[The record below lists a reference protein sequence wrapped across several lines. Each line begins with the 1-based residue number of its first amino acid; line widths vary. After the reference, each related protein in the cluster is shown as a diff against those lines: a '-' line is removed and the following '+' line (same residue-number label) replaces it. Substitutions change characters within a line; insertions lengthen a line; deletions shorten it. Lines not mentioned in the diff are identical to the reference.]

1 MAEAAVAQETLF
13 ALRETIAR
21 LEGRPIPALAAAAR
35 ETLAD
40 KPIAGSAGAA
50 KPLPVQ
56 SGPAQSMAEP
66 PLLATGV
73 DDLDAAL
80 QGGLPLDALTEIRSL
95 GLRDAGAASGFA
107 LALAA
112 RLHAQ
117 ASDMAAARS
126 PILWIGD
133 TVATMEAGL
142 PYAIGIRDFGLEPQA
157 FLQASPR
164 KLDDALWVAEAALG
178 SAAFALVILEVRG
191 NPARFGLTESRR
203 LALRAK
209 AVGRPLFLLRQGG
222 EEEASSAL
230 FRFFVEPAPA
240 QARPLPDGSMLGGSI
255 GHPAF
260 RLTLEKSR
268 NPAPLSIT
276 LEWNAHDR
284 RFAPVLD
291 TQRPALPGEHAAHS
305 GADLPASADRPH
317 RAQALGSVLAFD
329 RQA

>member
-1 MAEAAVAQETLF
+1 MAEAAVARETLF

-21 LEGRPIPALAAAAR
+21 LEGRPIPALAAVAHEA
-35 ETLAD
+35 LAD
-40 KPIAGSAGAA
+40 KPVREAMGIAKS
-50 KPLPVQ
+50 LPTEPRLEQ
-56 SGPAQSMAEP
+56 S
-66 PLLATGV
+66 LLPIGV
-73 DDLDAAL
+73 DELDAAL

-95 GLRDAGAASGFA
+95 GLRDAGVASGFA

-112 RLHAQ
+112 RLHAR
-117 ASDMAAARS
+117 ASDKTAAKS
-126 PILWIGD
+126 PVLWIGD

-142 PYAIGIRDFGLEPQA
+142 PYAIGIGDFGLEPQA
-157 FLQASPR
+157 LLQASPR

-178 SAAFALVILEVRG
+178 SAAFAVVILEVRG

-209 AVGRPLFLLRQGG
+209 AAGRPLFLLRQGG

-230 FRFFVEPAPA
+230 FRFSVKPAPA
-240 QARPLPDGSMLGGSI
+240 QARPLPDGSVLGGSI

-291 TQRPALPGEHAAHS
+291 TQRSPLPGEHPAHS
-305 GADLPASADRPH
+305 GADLPASADRPD

>member
-1 MAEAAVAQETLF
+1 MAEAAVARETFF

-35 ETLAD
+35 ETLAE
-40 KPIAGSAGAA
+40 KARPGSAG
-50 KPLPVQ
+50 V
-56 SGPAQSMAEP
+56 AQ

-73 DDLDAAL
+73 DDLDAAM
-80 QGGLPLDALTEIRSL
+80 QGGVPLDGLTEVRSL

-117 ASDMAAARS
+117 AAGTAAVS
-126 PILWIGD
+126 PVLWIGD

-142 PYAIGIRDFGLEPQA
+142 PYAIGIGDFGLEPTA

-164 KLDDALWVAEAALG
+164 KLEDALWLAEAALG
-178 SAAFALVILEVRG
+178 SAAFAVVILEVRG

-209 AVGRPLFLLRQGG
+209 ATERPLFLLRQGG

-230 FRFFVEPAPA
+230 FRFSVEPAPA
-240 QARPLPDGSMLGGSI
+240 QARPLPDGSVLGGSI

-284 RFAPVLD
+284 RFALVPD
-291 TQRPALPGEHAAHS
+291 AQHPALPGEHAAHS
-305 GADLPASADRPH
+305 GADLSASAHRPDRP
-317 RAQALGSVLAFD
+317 QALGPVLAFD
-329 RQA
+329 RPA

>member
-1 MAEAAVAQETLF
+1 MAEAAVARETLF

-21 LEGRPIPALAAAAR
+21 LEGRPIPALAAAAH

-40 KPIAGSAGAA
+40 KPARQAVGIAKS
-50 KPLPVQ
+50 LPEQ
-56 SGPAQSMAEP
+56 
-66 PLLATGV
+66 TGFLPIGV
-73 DDLDAAL
+73 GELDTAL

-117 ASDMAAARS
+117 ASDTVAAKS
-126 PILWIGD
+126 PVLWIGD

-142 PYAIGIRDFGLEPQA
+142 PYAIGISDFGLEPQA

-178 SAAFALVILEVRG
+178 SAAFAVVILEVRG

-209 AVGRPLFLLRQGG
+209 AAGRPLFLLRQGG

-230 FRFFVEPAPA
+230 FRFSVEPAPA
-240 QARPLPDGSMLGGSI
+240 PARPLPDGSVLGGSI

-291 TQRPALPGEHAAHS
+291 TQRPAFPGAHAAHS

-317 RAQALGSVLAFD
+317 HAQALGSVLAFD

>member
-1 MAEAAVAQETLF
+1 MAEAAVARETLF

-21 LEGRPIPALAAAAR
+21 LEGRPIPALAAAAN
-35 ETLAD
+35 ETLTD
-40 KPIAGSAGAA
+40 KPARQMAAIAKS
-50 KPLPVQ
+50 LPIQPMREQ
-56 SGPAQSMAEP
+56 S
-66 PLLATGV
+66 LLPIGV
-73 DDLDAAL
+73 DELDAAL

-95 GLRDAGAASGFA
+95 GLRDAGVASGFA

-117 ASDMAAARS
+117 ASDTVPAKS
-126 PILWIGD
+126 PVLWIGD

-142 PYAIGIRDFGLEPQA
+142 PYAIGISDFGLEPQA

-178 SAAFALVILEVRG
+178 SAAFAAIILEVRG

-209 AVGRPLFLLRQGG
+209 AAGRPLFLLRQGG

-230 FRFFVEPAPA
+230 FRFSVEPAPA
-240 QARPLPDGSMLGGSI
+240 QARPLPDGSVLGGSI

-284 RFAPVLD
+284 RFAPVSD
-291 TQRPALPGEHAAHS
+291 VQHPAFPGEHAAHS
-305 GADLPASADRPH
+305 GADLSASADRPH

>member
-1 MAEAAVAQETLF
+1 MAEAAVARETLF

-21 LEGRPIPALAAAAR
+21 LEGRPIPALAAAAHGMPV
-35 ETLAD
+35 E
-40 KPIAGSAGAA
+40 KPRPGSAG
-50 KPLPVQ
+50 V
-56 SGPAQSMAEP
+56 AQL
-66 PLLATGV
+66 LLATGV
-73 DDLDAAL
+73 DDLDAAM
-80 QGGLPLDALTEIRSL
+80 QGGIPLDGLTEVRSL
-95 GLRDAGAASGFA
+95 GLRDAGAASGFI

-117 ASDMAAARS
+117 ATRTGAAVS
-126 PILWIGD
+126 PVLWIGD

-142 PYAIGIRDFGLEPQA
+142 PYAVGIRDFGLEPAA

-164 KLDDALWVAEAALG
+164 KLEEALWLAEAALG
-178 SAAFALVILEVRG
+178 SAAFAVVILEVRG

-209 AVGRPLFLLRQGG
+209 AAGRPLFLLRQGG

-230 FRFFVEPAPA
+230 FRFSVEPAPA
-240 QARPLPDGSMLGGSI
+240 LARPLPDGSVLGGSI

-284 RFAPVLD
+284 RFAPVPD
-291 TQRPALPGEHAAHS
+291 AQHPAFPGEHAAHS
-305 GADLPASADRPH
+305 GADLSASAHRPDRP
-317 RAQALGSVLAFD
+317 QAMGPALAFD
-329 RQA
+329 RPA

>member
-1 MAEAAVAQETLF
+1 MAEAAVARETFF

-35 ETLAD
+35 ETLAE
-40 KPIAGSAGAA
+40 KGRPGFAG
-50 KPLPVQ
+50 V
-56 SGPAQSMAEP
+56 AQ

-73 DDLDAAL
+73 DDLDAAM
-80 QGGLPLDALTEIRSL
+80 QGGVPLDGLTEVRSL

-117 ASDMAAARS
+117 AAGTAAVS
-126 PILWIGD
+126 PVLWIGD

-142 PYAIGIRDFGLEPQA
+142 PYAIGIGDFGLEPTA

-164 KLDDALWVAEAALG
+164 KLEDALWLAEAALA
-178 SAAFALVILEVRG
+178 SAAFAVVILEVRG

-209 AVGRPLFLLRQGG
+209 ATERPLFLLRQGG

-230 FRFFVEPAPA
+230 FRFSVEPAPA
-240 QARPLPDGSMLGGSI
+240 QARPLPDGSVLGGSI

-284 RFAPVLD
+284 RFALVPD
-291 TQRPALPGEHAAHS
+291 AQHPALPGEHAAHS
-305 GADLPASADRPH
+305 GADLSASAHRPDRP
-317 RAQALGSVLAFD
+317 QALGPVLAFD
-329 RQA
+329 RPA

>member
-1 MAEAAVAQETLF
+1 MAETAVARETLF

-21 LEGRPIPALAAAAR
+21 LEGRPIPALAAAAY
-35 ETLAD
+35 EMLAD
-40 KPIAGSAGAA
+40 KSAMRSAGIA
-50 KPLPVQ
+50 KPM
-56 SGPAQSMAEP
+56 PAQLTPIQPMLAQ
-66 PLLATGV
+66 PLLPIGV

-80 QGGLPLDALTEIRSL
+80 QGGLPLDGLTEIRSL
-95 GLRDAGAASGFA
+95 GLRDAGVASGFA

-117 ASDMAAARS
+117 ASDTDAATS
-126 PILWIGD
+126 PVLWIGD

-142 PYAIGIRDFGLEPQA
+142 PYAIGISDFGLEPAA

-164 KLDDALWVAEAALG
+164 RLDDALWVAEAALA
-178 SAAFALVILEVRG
+178 SATFAVVILEVRG
-191 NPARFGLTESRR
+191 NPTRFGLTESRR

-209 AVGRPLFLLRQGG
+209 AAGRPLFLLRQGG

-230 FRFFVEPAPA
+230 FRFSVEPAPA
-240 QARPLPDGSMLGGSI
+240 QARPLPDGSVLGGSI

-284 RFAPVLD
+284 RFAPAPD
-291 TQRPALPGEHAAHS
+291 AERPAFPGEHAAHS
-305 GADLPASADRPH
+305 GADLSASADRPY
-317 RAQALGSVLAFD
+317 RAQTLGPVLALD

>member
-1 MAEAAVAQETLF
+1 MAEAAVARETLF

-21 LEGRPIPALAAAAR
+21 LEGRPIPALAAVAHEMPAA
-35 ETLAD
+35 
-40 KPIAGSAGAA
+40 KPTMGSAGIA
-50 KPLPVQ
+50 KPLPAQPAPVQ
-56 SGPAQSMAEP
+56 PRSAQA
-66 PLLATGV
+66 LLATGV

-80 QGGLPLDALTEIRSL
+80 QGGVPLDALTEIRSL
-95 GLRDAGAASGFA
+95 GLRDAGAASGFT

-117 ASDMAAARS
+117 ASGTDAATS

-142 PYAIGIRDFGLEPQA
+142 PYAIGIRNFGLEPEA

-164 KLDDALWVAEAALG
+164 KLEDALWVAEAALG
-178 SAAFALVILEVRG
+178 SAALAVVILEVRG

-209 AVGRPLFLLRQGG
+209 AAGRPLFLLRQGG

-230 FRFFVEPAPA
+230 FRFSVEPAPA
-240 QARPLPDGSMLGGSI
+240 LARPLPDGSVLGGSI

-291 TQRPALPGEHAAHS
+291 TQRPAFPGEYAANS
-305 GADLPASADRPH
+305 GADLPASANRPDRP
-317 RAQALGSVLAFD
+317 QALGPVLAFD

>member
-1 MAEAAVAQETLF
+1 MAEAAVAGETLF

-21 LEGRPIPALAAAAR
+21 LEGRPIPALAAAAH
-35 ETLAD
+35 ETLAE
-40 KPIAGSAGAA
+40 KARPCSAGAA
-50 KPLPVQ
+50 Q
-56 SGPAQSMAEP
+56 S
-66 PLLATGV
+66 LLAIGV
-73 DDLDAAL
+73 EDLDDAM
-80 QGGLPLDALTEIRSL
+80 QGGVPLDALTEIRSL
-95 GLRDAGAASGFA
+95 GLRDAGVASGFT

-117 ASDMAAARS
+117 AAGTDAAIS
-126 PILWIGD
+126 PVLWIGD
-133 TVATMEAGL
+133 TVAAMEAGL
-142 PYAIGIRDFGLEPQA
+142 PYAIGIMDFGLEPA
-157 FLQASPR
+157 GFLQASPR
-164 KLDDALWVAEAALG
+164 KLEEALWLAEAALA
-178 SAAFALVILEVRG
+178 SAAFAVVILEVRG

-209 AVGRPLFLLRQGG
+209 AAGRPLFLLRQGG

-230 FRFFVEPAPA
+230 FRFSVEPAPA
-240 QARPLPDGSMLGGSI
+240 QARPLPDGSVLGGSI

-284 RFAPVLD
+284 RFAPVSD
-291 TQRPALPGEHAAHS
+291 AQHPVLPGEHAAHS
-305 GADLPASADRPH
+305 GADFSASANRPD
-317 RAQALGSVLAFD
+317 RAQALGPVLAFD

>member
-1 MAEAAVAQETLF
+1 MAETAVARETLF

-21 LEGRPIPALAAAAR
+21 LEGRPIPALAAAAHDMP
-35 ETLAD
+35 AD
-40 KPIAGSAGAA
+40 KPIMGSTDTA
-50 KPLPVQ
+50 KRP
-56 SGPAQSMAEP
+56 SSRSMPEQQ
-66 PLLATGV
+66 LLAIGV
-73 DDLDAAL
+73 DDLDDAL

-95 GLRDAGAASGFA
+95 GLRDAGSASGFT

-112 RLHAQ
+112 RLRTHTWETT
-117 ASDMAAARS
+117 AAGS
-126 PILWIGD
+126 PVLWIGD

-142 PYAIGIRDFGLEPQA
+142 PYAIGIRDFGLEPA
-157 FLQASPR
+157 DFLQASPR
-164 KLDDALWVAEAALG
+164 KLEDALWVAEAALG
-178 SAAFALVILEVRG
+178 SAAFAVVILEVRG

-230 FRFFVEPAPA
+230 FRFSVEPAPSL
-240 QARPLPDGSMLGGSI
+240 ARPLPDGSVLGGSI

-291 TQRPALPGEHAAHS
+291 TQRPAFPGEHAAHS
-305 GADLPASADRPH
+305 GADLSASADRPD
-317 RAQALGSVLAFD
+317 RTQAMGSVLAFD

>member
-1 MAEAAVAQETLF
+1 MAEAAVARETLF

-21 LEGRPIPALAAAAR
+21 LEGRPIPALAAAAH
-35 ETLAD
+35 EKLAAT
-40 KPIAGSAGAA
+40 PATRGAGLATSL
-50 KPLPVQ
+50 PELPV
-56 SGPAQSMAEP
+56 
-66 PLLATGV
+66 LATGV
-73 DDLDAAL
+73 EDLDVAM

-95 GLRDAGAASGFA
+95 GLRDAGAASGFT

-112 RLHAQ
+112 QVGAQ
-117 ASDMAAARS
+117 AAGADAAAIS

-142 PYAIGIRDFGLEPQA
+142 PYAIGLRDFGLEPTT

-164 KLDDALWVAEAALG
+164 KLEEALWLAEAALG
-178 SAAFALVILEVRG
+178 SAAFAVVILEVRG
-191 NPARFGLTESRR
+191 NPSRFGLTESRR

-209 AVGRPLFLLRQGG
+209 AAGRPLFLLRQGG

-230 FRFFVEPAPA
+230 FRFSVEPAPA
-240 QARPLPDGSMLGGSI
+240 QARPLPDGSVLGGSI

-284 RFAPVLD
+284 RFAPVSD
-291 TQRPALPGEHAAHS
+291 VQHPAFPGEHAAHS
-305 GADLPASADRPH
+305 GADLSASADRPH
-317 RAQALGSVLAFD
+317 RAQALGAIVAFD

>member
-1 MAEAAVAQETLF
+1 MAEAAVARETFF

-35 ETLAD
+35 ETLAE
-40 KPIAGSAGAA
+40 KARPGSAG
-50 KPLPVQ
+50 V
-56 SGPAQSMAEP
+56 AQ

-73 DDLDAAL
+73 DDLDAAM
-80 QGGLPLDALTEIRSL
+80 QGGVPLDGLTEVRSL
-95 GLRDAGAASGFA
+95 GLRDAGAASGFT

-117 ASDMAAARS
+117 AAGTGAAIS
-126 PILWIGD
+126 PVLWIGD

-142 PYAIGIRDFGLEPQA
+142 PYAIGIGDFGLEPAA

-164 KLDDALWVAEAALG
+164 KLEDALWLAEAALG
-178 SAAFALVILEVRG
+178 SAAFAVVILEVRG

-209 AVGRPLFLLRQGG
+209 AAERPLFLLRQGG

-230 FRFFVEPAPA
+230 FRFSVEPAPA
-240 QARPLPDGSMLGGSI
+240 QARPLPDGSVLGGSI

-284 RFAPVLD
+284 RFALVPD
-291 TQRPALPGEHAAHS
+291 AQHPALPGEHAAHS
-305 GADLPASADRPH
+305 GADLSASAHRPDRP
-317 RAQALGSVLAFD
+317 QALGPVLAFD
-329 RQA
+329 RPA

>member
-1 MAEAAVAQETLF
+1 MAEAAVARETLF

-40 KPIAGSAGAA
+40 RPGMGTAGIA
-50 KPLPVQ
+50 KPLP
-56 SGPAQSMAEP
+56 AQTGLSQ
-66 PLLATGV
+66 PLLPIGV

-80 QGGLPLDALTEIRSL
+80 QGGLPLDALTEIRSH

-117 ASDMAAARS
+117 ASDTAVSKS
-126 PILWIGD
+126 PVLWIGD
-133 TVATMEAGL
+133 TVATMEAGV
-142 PYAIGIRDFGLEPQA
+142 PYAIGVSDFGLEPAA

-209 AVGRPLFLLRQGG
+209 AAGRPLFLLRQGG

-230 FRFFVEPAPA
+230 FRFSVEPAPA
-240 QARPLPDGSMLGGSI
+240 QARPLPDGSVLGGSI

-284 RFAPVLD
+284 RFAPILD
-291 TQRPALPGEHAAHS
+291 TQRPAFPGEHAAHS
-305 GADLPASADRPH
+305 GADLSASADRPH

>member
-1 MAEAAVAQETLF
+1 MAEAAVARETLF

-21 LEGRPIPALAAAAR
+21 LEGRPIPALAAAAHER
-35 ETLAD
+35 LAD
-40 KPIAGSAGAA
+40 KPATRSTGLA
-50 KPLPVQ
+50 KPLPELPV
-56 SGPAQSMAEP
+56 
-66 PLLATGV
+66 LATGV
-73 DDLDAAL
+73 EDLDAAM

-95 GLRDAGAASGFA
+95 GLRDAGPASGFT

-117 ASDMAAARS
+117 APSADAAIS

-142 PYAIGIRDFGLEPQA
+142 PYAIGLRDFGLEPAA

-164 KLDDALWVAEAALG
+164 KLEEALWLAEAALG
-178 SAAFALVILEVRG
+178 SAAFAVVILEVRG

-209 AVGRPLFLLRQGG
+209 AAGRPLFLLRQGG

-230 FRFFVEPAPA
+230 FRFSVDPAPA
-240 QARPLPDGSMLGGSI
+240 QARPLPDGSVLGGSI
-255 GHPAF
+255 GHPVF

-284 RFAPVLD
+284 RFAPVSD
-291 TQRPALPGEHAAHS
+291 VQHPAFPGEHAAHS
-305 GADLPASADRPH
+305 GADLSASADRSH

>member
-1 MAEAAVAQETLF
+1 MAEAAVARETLF

-21 LEGRPIPALAAAAR
+21 LEGRPLPALAVSAR
-35 ETLAD
+35 EALAE
-40 KPIAGSAGAA
+40 K
-50 KPLPVQ
+50 Q
-56 SGPAQSMAEP
+56 GPAPVDAAQ

-73 DDLDAAL
+73 EDLDGAM
-80 QGGLPLDALTEIRSL
+80 QGGIPLDALTEIRSL
-95 GLRDAGAASGFA
+95 GLRDAAAASGFV

-112 RLHAQ
+112 QLHAQ
-117 ASDMAAARS
+117 ASGTDTAPS

-142 PYAIGIRDFGLEPQA
+142 PYAIGIRDFGLEPAA

-164 KLDDALWVAEAALG
+164 KLEDALWVAEAALG
-178 SAAFALVILEVRG
+178 SAAFAVVILEVRG

-209 AVGRPLFLLRQGG
+209 AAGRPLFLLRQGG

-230 FRFFVEPAPA
+230 FRFSVEPTPA
-240 QARPLPDGSMLGGSI
+240 QARPLPDGSVLGGSI

-284 RFAPVLD
+284 RFAPILD
-291 TQRPALPGEHAAHS
+291 TQCPAFPGEHAAHS
-305 GADLPASADRPH
+305 GADLPASADRPD
-317 RAQALGSVLAFD
+317 RAQALGSLLAFG

>member
-1 MAEAAVAQETLF
+1 MAEAAVARETLF

-21 LEGRPIPALAAAAR
+21 LEGRPIPALAAAAHER
-35 ETLAD
+35 LAD
-40 KPIAGSAGAA
+40 KPATRGAGLV
-50 KPLPVQ
+50 KPLPEQPV
-56 SGPAQSMAEP
+56 
-66 PLLATGV
+66 LATGV
-73 DDLDAAL
+73 EDLDAAM

-95 GLRDAGAASGFA
+95 GLRDAGSASGFA

-117 ASDMAAARS
+117 ALSADAAIS

-142 PYAIGIRDFGLEPQA
+142 PYAIGLRDFGLEPAA

-164 KLDDALWVAEAALG
+164 KLEEALWLAEAALG
-178 SAAFALVILEVRG
+178 SAAFAVVILEVRG
-191 NPARFGLTESRR
+191 NPSRFGLTESRR

-209 AVGRPLFLLRQGG
+209 AAGRPLFLLRQGG

-230 FRFFVEPAPA
+230 FRFSVEPAPA
-240 QARPLPDGSMLGGSI
+240 PARPLPDGSVLGGSI

-284 RFAPVLD
+284 RFAPVSD
-291 TQRPALPGEHAAHS
+291 IQCPAFPGEHAAHS
-305 GADLPASADRPH
+305 GADLPASADRSH